1 MGTVLRKIENAT
13 FFLAM
18 LLAVTLEAG
27 IVYWISKHPANPS
40 ASSSLAG
47 EWTGVALPQGW
58 LFGALLVLAY
68 RLTGICMPP
77 LNYAHSEVR
86 QNRQAFL
93 RLWRWT
99 IALIGMQGLMLFVGR
114 SVAS

>member
-18 LLAVTLEAG
+18 LLAIVLEAG

-40 ASSSLAG
+40 ASFSLAG
-47 EWTGVALPQGW
+47 EWTGIALPQGW

-68 RLTGICMPP
+68 RLTAICMRP
-77 LNYAHSEVR
+77 LNCAHSKAR
-86 QNRQAFL
+86 HNRQAFL

-99 IALIGMQGLMLFVGR
+99 IALIGMQALVLFVGR
-114 SVAS
+114 SIAS

>member
-1 MGTVLRKIENAT
+1 MGTMLRKIENAT

-18 LLAVTLEAG
+18 LLAVVFEAG
-27 IVYWISKHPANPS
+27 IVYWISKHPASPS
-40 ASSSLAG
+40 ASFSLAG

-68 RLTGICMPP
+68 RLTAICIEP
-77 LNYAHSEVR
+77 LNCAHSEAR
-86 QNRQAFL
+86 HNRQAFL

-99 IALIGMQGLMLFVGR
+99 IVLIGMQGLVLFLGR
-114 SVAS
+114 SVVS

>member
-18 LLAVTLEAG
+18 LLAIVLEAG

-40 ASSSLAG
+40 ASFSLAG
-47 EWTGVALPQGW
+47 EWTGMALPQGW

-68 RLTGICMPP
+68 RLSAICIEP
-77 LNYAHSEVR
+77 LNCAHSEA
-86 QNRQAFL
+86 QHNRRAFL

-99 IALIGMQGLMLFVGR
+99 IALIGMQGLVLFVGR

>member
-1 MGTVLRKIENAT
+1 MLRKMEAAT

-18 LLAVTLEAG
+18 LLAIVLEAG
-27 IVYWISKHPANPS
+27 IVYWISKHPAHTS
-40 ASSSLAG
+40 KSFSIAG

-68 RLTGICMPP
+68 RLAGICIEP
-77 LNYAHSEVR
+77 LNCAHTKAQR
-86 QNRQAFL
+86 NRQAFL

-99 IALIGMQGLMLFVGR
+99 IALIGMQGLVLFIGR
-114 SVAS
+114 SVA

>member
-1 MGTVLRKIENAT
+1 MGIMLRKLENAT

-18 LLAVTLEAG
+18 LLAVVLEAG
-27 IVYWISKHPANPS
+27 IVCWISKHPASPP
-40 ASSSLAG
+40 ASFSLAG
-47 EWTGVALPQGW
+47 EWTGVAMPQGW

-68 RLTGICMPP
+68 RLTTICIEP
-77 LNYAHSEVR
+77 LNCAHSEAR
-86 QNRQAFL
+86 HNRQAFL

-99 IALIGMQGLMLFVGR
+99 IALIGMQGLGLFVGR

>member
-1 MGTVLRKIENAT
+1 MGTVLRKLENAI

-18 LLAVTLEAG
+18 LLAIVLEAG

-40 ASSSLAG
+40 ASFSLAG
-47 EWTGVALPQGW
+47 EWTGIALPQGW

-68 RLTGICMPP
+68 RLTTICIEP
-77 LNYAHSEVR
+77 LNCARGEARH
-86 QNRQAFL
+86 NRQAFL

-99 IALIGMQGLMLFVGR
+99 IALIGMQGLVLLVGR

>member
-1 MGTVLRKIENAT
+1 MGTMLRNIENAT
-13 FFLAM
+13 FFLAL
-18 LLAVTLEAG
+18 LLAIALEAG

-40 ASSSLAG
+40 VSFSLDG
-47 EWTGVALPQGW
+47 EWTGIALPQSW
-58 LFGALLVLAY
+58 LFGSLLMLAY
-68 RLTGICMPP
+68 RLTAICKHP
-77 LNYAHSEVR
+77 LNCAHSEAR
-86 QNRQAFL
+86 HNRQAFL

>member
-1 MGTVLRKIENAT
+1 MGTMLRKIENAT

-18 LLAVTLEAG
+18 LLAVVFEAG
-27 IVYWISKHPANPS
+27 IVYWISKHPASPP
-40 ASSSLAG
+40 ASFGLAG
-47 EWTGVALPQGW
+47 EWTGIVLPQGW

-68 RLTGICMPP
+68 RLTTICIEP
-77 LNYAHSEVR
+77 LNCAHIEAR
-86 QNRQAFL
+86 HNRQAFL

-99 IALIGMQGLMLFVGR
+99 IALIGLQGLVLFVGR

>member
-1 MGTVLRKIENAT
+1 MRTVLRKIENAS

-18 LLAVTLEAG
+18 LLAIVLEAG

-40 ASSSLAG
+40 ASFSLAG
-47 EWTGVALPQGW
+47 EWTGIALPQGW
-58 LFGALLVLAY
+58 LFGALLVLTY
-68 RLTGICMPP
+68 RLSAICMHP
-77 LNYAHSEVR
+77 LNCAHSKVR
-86 QNRQAFL
+86 HNRQAFL

-99 IALIGMQGLMLFVGR
+99 IAIIGMQGLMLFVGR

>member
-1 MGTVLRKIENAT
+1 MGIMLRKIENAT

-18 LLAVTLEAG
+18 LLAIVLEAG
-27 IVYWISKHPANPS
+27 IVYWISKHPASPP
-40 ASSSLAG
+40 ASFSLAG
-47 EWTGVALPQGW
+47 EWTGIALPQGW

-68 RLTGICMPP
+68 RLTAISIEP
-77 LNYAHSEVR
+77 LNCEARH
-86 QNRQAFL
+86 NRQAFL

-99 IALIGMQGLMLFVGR
+99 IALIGMQGLVLFVGR

>member
-1 MGTVLRKIENAT
+1 MGIMLRKIENAT

-18 LLAVTLEAG
+18 LLAIVLEAG
-27 IVYWISKHPANPS
+27 IVYWISKHPASLP
-40 ASSSLAG
+40 ASFSLAG
-47 EWTGVALPQGW
+47 QWTGIALPQGW

-68 RLTGICMPP
+68 RLTTISIEP
-77 LNYAHSEVR
+77 LSCAHSEAR
-86 QNRQAFL
+86 HNREAFL

-99 IALIGMQGLMLFVGR
+99 IALIGMQVLVLFVGR

>member
-18 LLAVTLEAG
+18 LLAIVLEAG
-27 IVYWISKHPANPS
+27 IVYWVSKHPANPS
-40 ASSSLAG
+40 VSFSLDG
-47 EWTGVALPQGW
+47 GWTGIALPQGW

-68 RLTGICMPP
+68 RLTAICIEP
-77 LNYAHSEVR
+77 LNCAHR
-86 QNRQAFL
+86 KARHNRQAFL

-99 IALIGMQGLMLFVGR
+99 IALIGMQGLVLFVGR

>member
-1 MGTVLRKIENAT
+1 MLRKMEAAT

-18 LLAVTLEAG
+18 LLVIVLEAG
-27 IVYWISKHPANPS
+27 IVYWISKHPAHTS
-40 ASSSLAG
+40 ASFSLAG

-68 RLTGICMPP
+68 RLPVICMQP
-77 LNYAHSEVR
+77 LNCAHSEAR
-86 QNRQAFL
+86 RNRRDFL

-99 IALIGMQGLMLFVGR
+99 IALIGMQGLTLFVGR
-114 SVAS
+114 PIAS

>member
-1 MGTVLRKIENAT
+1 MGTVLRKIENAI

-18 LLAVTLEAG
+18 LLAIILEAG

-40 ASSSLAG
+40 ASFSLAG

-68 RLTGICMPP
+68 RLNGIWLHP
-77 LNYAHSEVR
+77 LNGVHSEAR
-86 QNRQAFL
+86 HNRQAFL

-99 IALIGMQGLMLFVGR
+99 IALIGMQGLVLFVGR

>member
-1 MGTVLRKIENAT
+1 MGTVLRKLETAV

-18 LLAVTLEAG
+18 LLAIVLEAG

-40 ASSSLAG
+40 ASFSLAG

-77 LNYAHSEVR
+77 LNRAPSEAR
-86 QNRQAFL
+86 HNRQAFL
-93 RLWRWT
+93 SLWRWT
-99 IALIGMQGLMLFVGR
+99 IALIGMQGLVLFVGR
-114 SVAS
+114 TIAS

>member
-18 LLAVTLEAG
+18 LLAIVLEAG
-27 IVYWISKHPANPS
+27 IVYWISKHPANLSPS
-40 ASSSLAG
+40 FSVAG
-47 EWTGVALPQGW
+47 EWTGIALPQGW

-68 RLTGICMPP
+68 RLTAICT
-77 LNYAHSEVR
+77 LNYVHSEAR
-86 QNRQAFL
+86 HNRQAFL

-99 IALIGMQGLMLFVGR
+99 IALIGMQGLVLFVGR

>member
-1 MGTVLRKIENAT
+1 MLRKIENAT

-18 LLAVTLEAG
+18 LLAVVLEAG
-27 IVYWISKHPANPS
+27 IVYWISKHPADPS
-40 ASSSLAG
+40 ASFSLGG
-47 EWTGVALPQGW
+47 EWTGIALPQGW

-68 RLTGICMPP
+68 RLTAICIEP
-77 LNYAHSEVR
+77 LHCAHTKA
-86 QNRQAFL
+86 QLNRQAFL

-99 IALIGMQGLMLFVGR
+99 IALIGMQGLVLFVGR

>member
-18 LLAVTLEAG
+18 LLAIVLEAE

-40 ASSSLAG
+40 ASFSLAG

-68 RLTGICMPP
+68 RLIGIWLHP
-77 LNYAHSEVR
+77 LNCAHSEAR
-86 QNRQAFL
+86 HNRQAFL

-99 IALIGMQGLMLFVGR
+99 IALIGMQGLVLFVGR

>member
-1 MGTVLRKIENAT
+1 MLRKIENAT

-18 LLAVTLEAG
+18 LLAIILEAG
-27 IVYWISKHPANPS
+27 IVYWISKHPATPS
-40 ASSSLAG
+40 CSFSLAG
-47 EWTGVALPQGW
+47 EWTGIALPQGW

-68 RLTGICMPP
+68 RLTAICIEPP
-77 LNYAHSEVR
+77 NCAHSEAR
-86 QNRQAFL
+86 HNRQAFL

-99 IALIGMQGLMLFVGR
+99 IALIGIEGLVLLVSR

>member
-1 MGTVLRKIENAT
+1 MLRKLENAT

-18 LLAVTLEAG
+18 LLAVVFEAR
-27 IVYWISKHPANPS
+27 IVYWISKHPADPS
-40 ASSSLAG
+40 ASFSLAG

-58 LFGALLVLAY
+58 LFGAFLVLAY
-68 RLTGICMPP
+68 RLTAISIEPP
-77 LNYAHSEVR
+77 NCAHSEAR
-86 QNRQAFL
+86 HNRQAFL

-99 IALIGMQGLMLFVGR
+99 IALIGMQGLVLFVGR

>member
-1 MGTVLRKIENAT
+1 MGTMLRKIENAT

-18 LLAVTLEAG
+18 LLAVVFEAG
-27 IVYWISKHPANPS
+27 IVCWISKHPASSP
-40 ASSSLAG
+40 ASFSLGG
-47 EWTGVALPQGW
+47 EWTGIALPQGW

-68 RLTGICMPP
+68 RLTAICIEPP
-77 LNYAHSEVR
+77 NCAHSEA
-86 QNRQAFL
+86 QHNRQAFL

-99 IALIGMQGLMLFVGR
+99 IALIGMQGLVLFVAR

>member
-18 LLAVTLEAG
+18 LLAIVLEAG

-40 ASSSLAG
+40 ASFSLAG
-47 EWTGVALPQGW
+47 EWTGIALPQGW

-68 RLTGICMPP
+68 RLTAICIEP
-77 LNYAHSEVR
+77 LNCAHSEAR
-86 QNRQAFL
+86 LNRQAFL

-99 IALIGMQGLMLFVGR
+99 ISLIGLQGLVLFVGR

>member
-1 MGTVLRKIENAT
+1 MGIMLRKLENAS

-18 LLAVTLEAG
+18 LLAVVLEAG
-27 IVYWISKHPANPS
+27 IVYWISKHPASPP
-40 ASSSLAG
+40 ASFGLAG
-47 EWTGVALPQGW
+47 EWSGVALPQGW

-68 RLTGICMPP
+68 RLTAICIEP
-77 LNYAHSEVR
+77 LNCAHSEA
-86 QNRQAFL
+86 QHNRQAFL

-99 IALIGMQGLMLFVGR
+99 IALIGMQGLVLFVDR

>member
-1 MGTVLRKIENAT
+1 MGIMLRKLENAT

-18 LLAVTLEAG
+18 LLAAVLEAG
-27 IVYWISKHPANPS
+27 IVCWFSKHPANPS
-40 ASSSLAG
+40 PSFSLAG

-68 RLTGICMPP
+68 RLTTICIEP
-77 LNYAHSEVR
+77 LNCAHSEAR
-86 QNRQAFL
+86 HNRQAFMC
-93 RLWRWT
+93 LWRWT
-99 IALIGMQGLMLFVGR
+99 IALIGMQGLVLFVGR

>member
-1 MGTVLRKIENAT
+1 MGIMLRKLENAT

-18 LLAVTLEAG
+18 LLAVVLEAG
-27 IVYWISKHPANPS
+27 IVYWISKHPASPP
-40 ASSSLAG
+40 ASFSLAG
-47 EWTGVALPQGW
+47 EWTGIALPQGW

-68 RLTGICMPP
+68 RLTEISIEP
-77 LNYAHSEVR
+77 LNCAQSEAR
-86 QNRQAFL
+86 HNRQAFL

-99 IALIGMQGLMLFVGR
+99 IALIGMQGLVLFVGR